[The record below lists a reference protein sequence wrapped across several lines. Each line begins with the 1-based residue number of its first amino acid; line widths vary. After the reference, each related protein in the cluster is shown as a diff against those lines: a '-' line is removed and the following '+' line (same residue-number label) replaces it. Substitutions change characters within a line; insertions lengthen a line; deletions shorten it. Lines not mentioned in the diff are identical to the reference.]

1 MLKFGS
7 PNFIFS
13 SFLLFC
19 LFLYQLLTSVPPL
32 VKFGSPNFTPLLTS
46 SVAPLSLHKH
56 FSGENHF
63 NYLSISSTLP
73 AVQNRCGRTEAGS
86 WHPPE
91 SLKSKVD
98 FLRREFV
105 QIEEHQ
111 QLCSICKQCWCSS
124 CTSCNWQPQSA
135 GPDPNTSHPL
145 PITPPMGFTSPPA
158 PPQGTPPCPIGKGE
172 GNGDYSDWLVK
183 SGRGNHNNHSGSAHL
198 SWLKSIFSRFCN

>member
-1 MLKFGS
+1 M
-7 PNFIFS
+7 
-13 SFLLFC
+13 
-19 LFLYQLLTSVPPL
+19 
-32 VKFGSPNFTPLLTS
+32 KFGSPNFTPLLTS

-86 WHPPE
+86 CQPPE

-135 GPDPNTSHPL
+135 GPRPQHQPPPTNYTPHRLHLPPPPPRAPL
-145 PITPPMGFTSPPA
+145 DAPSAKVRGMVITVT
-158 PPQGTPPCPIGKGE
+158 
-172 GNGDYSDWLVK
+172 DWSKVVAAITTITAVRHIC
-183 SGRGNHNNHSGSAHL
+183 RG
-198 SWLKSIFSRFCN
+198 